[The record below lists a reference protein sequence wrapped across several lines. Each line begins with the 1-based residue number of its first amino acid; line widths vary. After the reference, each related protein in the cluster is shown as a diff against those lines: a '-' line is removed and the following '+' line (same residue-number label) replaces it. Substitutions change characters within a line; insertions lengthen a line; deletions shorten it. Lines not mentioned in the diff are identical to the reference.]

1 MGKVFGEALCLLLSF
16 STVFSKEDRY
26 TKWNQQVA
34 SVYLC
39 TCIYVTIL
47 IKEKEAVNS
56 RETEYV
62 RGWEG
67 EREGRK
73 QCNYALIFK

>member
-1 MGKVFGEALCLLLSF
+1 MLLSF
-16 STVFSKEDRY
+16 STVFSKEDTY

-47 IKEKEAVNS
+47 IKEKEAAVKL
-56 RETEYV
+56 REMEYA

-73 QCNYALIFK
+73 QCNYALDFK